1 MPRRPP
7 LLLSLT
13 KWTRLVHPFV
23 LTGHVSSLS
32 RCRAACGL
40 HARLRCVLRPP
51 RVRAP
56 PQPHAPRPLCDE
68 QAAVYFRW
76 SISGGIFPTT
86 QGTASRAACS
96 PALPVRGRGSRRV
109 RGAARGRGCG
119 RRCRPPPFRT
129 KWTRRVPHQVLTGH
143 AASLT
148 PFVAE
153 LCDRWG
159 GGCIGQQP
167 RAIEG
172 ATVRFL
178 FIDMS
183 FMSNGHTRI
192 EYRLAV
198 SATLTE

>member
-1 MPRRPP
+1 MELRG
-7 LLLSLT
+7 
-13 KWTRLVHPFV
+13 VH
-23 LTGHVSSLS
+23 
-32 RCRAACGL
+32 RAVGGAARV
-40 HARLRCVLRPP
+40 HAGV
-51 RVRAP
+51 RVG
-56 PQPHAPRPLCDE
+56 E
-68 QAAVYFRW
+68 
-76 SISGGIFPTT
+76 
-86 QGTASRAACS
+86 
-96 PALPVRGRGSRRV
+96 LPRGRGVASLPPP
-109 RGAARGRGCG
+109 
-119 RRCRPPPFRT
+119 PPPFRT